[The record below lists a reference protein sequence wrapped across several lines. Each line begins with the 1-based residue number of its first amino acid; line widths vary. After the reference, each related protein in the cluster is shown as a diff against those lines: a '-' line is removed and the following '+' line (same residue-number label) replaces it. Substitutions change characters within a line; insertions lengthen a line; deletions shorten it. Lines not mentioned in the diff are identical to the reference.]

1 MRSALLTY
9 NMAAEWDLDTLL
21 EKCATL
27 GFEGVELRTDRE
39 HAHGIEVEIGAAERE
54 AARRKFADSGVE
66 IAGLSS
72 GCAFDATDP
81 DELAWNLTRAKA
93 HLDLAA
99 DLDAG
104 GVKVF
109 GNKAHVNEGVPLEQT
124 VAQIGKALAE
134 LAEYAAERGVQVR
147 FEMHGDFTAPEVCN
161 EIMARAG
168 DGPGICLIYNCN
180 NEFDVDSNGSVAT
193 SYRAVAPRIGH
204 VHIHDLADPDFPY
217 LELMRLL
224 VADGYDGW
232 CSSELQ
238 DSPDRGRVLRFQVA
252 LWRAYL
258 AIAQSA

>member
-54 AARRKFADSGVE
+54 AARRKFADAGVE

-124 VAQIGKALAE
+124 VAQIGRALADGDMRR
-134 LAEYAAERGVQVR
+134 ARCAGAVRDARG
-147 FEMHGDFTAPEVCN
+147 FTAPEVCN

-238 DSPDRGRVLRFQVA
+238 DSPDRERVLRFQVA

-258 AIAQSA
+258 AMAQSA

>member
-1 MRSALLTY
+1 MKLALLTY

-21 EKCATL
+21 EKCVTL

-39 HAHGIEVEIGAAERE
+39 HAHGIEVEIGSAERE
-54 AARRKFADSGVE
+54 AARQRFADAGIA

-72 GCAFDATDP
+72 GCAFDAIEP
-81 DELAWNLTRAKA
+81 DELARNIERTKA

-99 DLDAG
+99 DLGAG

-109 GNKAHVNEGVPLEQT
+109 GNRAHVDEGVPLEQT
-124 VAQIGKALAE
+124 IAQIGAALAE
-134 LAEYAAERGVQVR
+134 LSEYAAERGVQVR
-147 FEMHGDFTAPEVCN
+147 FEMHGDFTSPEACN
-161 EIMARAG
+161 RIMDLAG
-168 DGPGICLIYNCN
+168 EGPGICLIYNCN
-180 NEFDVDSNGSVAT
+180 NAFDVDENGSVAA
-193 SYRAVAPRIGH
+193 SYRAVARRVGH

-224 VADGYDGW
+224 VADGYEGW

-238 DSPDRGRVLRFQVA
+238 DSPDRERVLQFQVA

-258 AIAQSA
+258 ELARSG